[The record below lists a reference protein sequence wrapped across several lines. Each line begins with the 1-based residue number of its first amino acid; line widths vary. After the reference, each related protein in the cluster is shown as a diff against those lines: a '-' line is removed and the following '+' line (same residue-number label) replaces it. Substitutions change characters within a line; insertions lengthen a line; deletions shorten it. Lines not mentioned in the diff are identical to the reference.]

1 MQFTIYNTEESK
13 LERVLK
19 SIDEEY
25 ITLLINPHQ
34 VYFILDGLECYMH
47 YGFNIVNG
55 FEVDDLRVIRINR
68 KKFLEVLTIGK
79 LVFTIADD
87 IVKIEFYD
95 DVRYAYTLRCNYQE
109 ALFEKYVKSLQLFVT
124 ADKYPMVDL
133 SSLVSMIRIAKTLAA
148 PITSNE
154 GVAQVNCKSNVFIYK
169 EFDGPAF
176 TVDGKNI
183 SMLMSYTPQVYNVQ
197 NYLVYTSEGLCIAV
211 RKLVLQEG
219 FSYDYI
225 LNQPSAYK
233 VVFKMEQMINLS
245 KRLRLTDGDL
255 VLNLDKDIISYREK
269 LATTS
274 TRIDVLEKVS
284 AKDKKNS
291 SDGGGLK
298 INLSQVSV
306 GKVSKYPSIVIPHI
320 VVKTIL
326 KNLRGMETITLYV
339 RRTFILLEYDNIKIV
354 FSREEV

>member
-34 VYFILDGLECYMH
+34 VFFILDGLECYMH

-55 FEVDDLRVIRINR
+55 FEVEDLKVIRINR

-79 LVFTIADD
+79 LVFTITEDK
-87 IVKIEFYD
+87 VKIDFHD
-95 DVRYAYTLRCNYQE
+95 DVRYAYTLTCNYQE
-109 ALFEKYVKSLQLFVT
+109 ALFEKYVKSLQLFISS
-124 ADKYPMVDL
+124 DKYPSVDL
-133 SSLVSMIRIAKTLAA
+133 SPLVSMVRIARTLGA

-154 GVAQVNCKSNVFIYK
+154 GVAQVNCKGNVFIYK
-169 EFDGPAF
+169 EFDGPSF
-176 TVDGKNI
+176 TVDGKNL
-183 SMLMSYTPQVYNVQ
+183 SMLMSYTPQVYNVH

-211 RKLVLQEG
+211 RKMVLQEG

-233 VVFKMEQMINLS
+233 VIFKMEQMVSLS
-245 KRLRLTDGDL
+245 KRLRLADGDL
-255 VLNLDKDIISYREK
+255 VLNLDKDIVSYREK

-274 TRIDVLEKVS
+274 TRINVIEKVS
-284 AKDKKNS
+284 AKDKKNTRE
-291 SDGGGLK
+291 GGGLK
-298 INLSQVSV
+298 INLSEINIGS
-306 GKVSKYPSIVIPHI
+306 VSKYPSIVIPHL

-326 KNLRGMETITLYV
+326 KNLRGLEEITLYV
-339 RRTFILLEYDNIKIV
+339 RKTFILLEYDNVKIV
-354 FSREEV
+354 FSRVEV